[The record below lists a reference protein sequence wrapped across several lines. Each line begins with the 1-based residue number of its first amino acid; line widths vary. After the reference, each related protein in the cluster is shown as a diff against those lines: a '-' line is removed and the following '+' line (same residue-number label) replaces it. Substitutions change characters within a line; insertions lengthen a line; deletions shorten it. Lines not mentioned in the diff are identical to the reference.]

1 MKRLIA
7 FAALLPALFACNDSF
22 YKVAPLSGFEVSTEK
37 DTYKAGERVTFNLK
51 GDADFVVFYSG
62 EEGSAYDYR
71 NKHRLYPDEM
81 RLSFSTATYPDNGTN
96 PHSGRLL
103 WSNDFPGVYDPEWIK
118 LSTWHDITDRI
129 VYPLPSPTYYTLYD
143 TEDMDISDIF
153 AAAPGEPV
161 YFCWEF
167 HTEANSIRNRF
178 RIDNWH
184 IYGRNTGKD
193 FYSFPQCAFVMVEG
207 CGFDVDPS
215 PTYFP
220 KVTDKYI
227 VWDGISKSS
236 VYKEGWAVSGPI
248 SYAEAIDAGKD
259 SGVALKAIGDPV
271 LREYNYYFAKPG
283 TYEVVFEAM
292 NINSEQQTSAIARK
306 TITIEESDTPQ
317 DDTAAIQVSSEVL
330 RIAADAT
337 NASFNLKC
345 ASSWTVTSSDPLVSV
360 SPASG
365 NAGDLYIVTVTIG
378 NGAPSESALTITSGE
393 ATKTIKVVIG

>member
-1 MKRLIA
+1 MKRFFA
-7 FAALLPALFACNDSF
+7 FAAALAALYACGDSF
-22 YKVAPLSGFEVSTEK
+22 YDVAPLSDFKVSTEK
-37 DTYKAGERVTFNLK
+37 DVYKAGERVTFTLS
-51 GDADFVVFYSG
+51 GDADFIMFYSG

-71 NKHRLYPDEM
+71 DKHRLYPDEM
-81 RLSFSTATYPDNGTN
+81 RLSFSTATYPVEGTN

-161 YFCWEF
+161 YFCWAF
-167 HTEANSIRNRF
+167 QTNANSTRNRF
-178 RIDNWH
+178 RVDNWH
-184 IYGRNTGKD
+184 IYGKNTGKD
-193 FYSFPQCAFVMVEG
+193 FYSFAQCSFTMIEG

-227 VWDGISKSS
+227 VWDGISKSTA
-236 VYKEGWAVSGPI
+236 YKEGWAVSGPI
-248 SYAEAIDAGKD
+248 TFAEAIDAGKD
-259 SGVALKAIGDPV
+259 SGIALKSIGDPV
-271 LREYNYYFAKPG
+271 LREHNYYFSKPG

-292 NINSEQQTSAIARK
+292 NINAEKKNSAIAKK
-306 TITIEESDTPQ
+306 TITVEAGEAPE
-317 DDTAAIQVSSEVL
+317 DDATAIRVSTETIRIPATAA
-330 RIAADAT
+330 T
-337 NASFNLKC
+337 ASFNICC
-345 ASSWTVTSSDPLVSV
+345 ASAWTITSSDSLVSV

-365 NAGDLYIVTVTIG
+365 NAGDLYMVTVTLG
-378 NGAPSESALTITSGE
+378 EGAPSESTLTISAGE
-393 ATKTIKVVIG
+393 ASKTIKVVIE